1 MRRGAI
7 RQDWTRTAGGSTAPT
22 VRHAAR
28 WTALGSNETSR
39 HPFHLPTFPGL
50 ACAPAPAGEGGRGYS
65 SLRVPPV
72 HSAIGGLWV
81 LLGLSTL
88 LTTLSHGASKA
99 ALALG
104 EWARAKRAEIRGA
117 M

>member
-1 MRRGAI
+1 MSK
-7 RQDWTRTAGGSTAPT
+7 STIST
-22 VRHAAR
+22 FQLLRSTLR
-28 WTALGSNETSR
+28 ALGR
-39 HPFHLPTFPGL
+39 W
-50 ACAPAPAGEGGRGYS
+50 
-65 SLRVPPV
+65 
-72 HSAIGGLWV
+72 SAIGGLWV
-81 LLGLSTL
+81 LLGLSIL